1 MIQHAQRETF
11 EVDDVDAYPAP
22 ADLRHPNAEP
32 ITDTQAAYQAGLK
45 GTQFLG
51 IWTEAANLAY
61 MRGRAARAGN
71 PVIDLDPAIASTCA
85 ACSA

>member
-32 ITDTQAAYQAGLK
+32 VTDTLAAYRAGLQ
-45 GTQFLG
+45 GIAYLG
-51 IWTEAANLAY
+51 IWTHGANLAY
-61 MRGRAARAGN
+61 LRGRAARAGN
-71 PVIDLDPAIASTCA
+71 PVINADLPSISCA